1 MKTIQGNAREILKQG
16 ITEYM
21 YREKDGLN
29 CLKHY
34 LNQEKIDSSTQFLSG
49 LIHYIWRSYVYD
61 MGQRYYWWKTN
72 PPPPLLAP
80 AWLEEHL
87 NPLVSKWIDEHLAL
101 SSSG

>member
-1 MKTIQGNAREILKQG
+1 MVNASLSKEIYKQR

-29 CLKHY
+29 CLKRY
-34 LNQEKIDSSTQFLSG
+34 LNQEKLDSSTQFLAG
-49 LIHYIWRSYVYD
+49 LITFIWRSYAYD
-61 MGQRYYWWKTN
+61 MGQQHYWWKTT

-80 AWLEEHL
+80 VWLEEHL
-87 NPLVSKWIDEHLAL
+87 KPLVSKWIDEHLAL